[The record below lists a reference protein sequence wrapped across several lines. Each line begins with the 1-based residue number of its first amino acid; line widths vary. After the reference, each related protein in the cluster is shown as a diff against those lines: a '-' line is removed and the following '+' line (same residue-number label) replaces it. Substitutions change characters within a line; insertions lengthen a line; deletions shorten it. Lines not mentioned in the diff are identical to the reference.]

1 MNRKAVMRDFL
12 IQRFR
17 GWLLLGLGLAAIF
30 LGGCATSEPDNV
42 SARPWNQPRGWETGL
57 PPALYE
63 GR

>member
-1 MNRKAVMRDFL
+1 MRPFFISHL
-12 IQRFR
+12 R

-30 LGGCATSEPDNV
+30 LGGGCASTEPENV

-57 PPALYE
+57 PPAMYE